1 MGLKS
6 LGIEKF
12 HPTKTDK
19 PIVSHLLNHMILIC
33 YLKIIKMMATYRPK
47 GVRFSHPF
55 LTALFIFSH
64 NPINMVQPIADS
76 KQQELMFLNR

>member
-6 LGIEKF
+6 FGIEKF

-33 YLKIIKMMATYRPK
+33 YLKIIKMMATDWLKYV
-47 GVRFSHPF
+47 GLSHPF
-55 LTALFIFSH
+55 LTA
-64 NPINMVQPIADS
+64 
-76 KQQELMFLNR
+76 